1 MITIQVS
8 GMSKLLDIL
17 RQAQQPINKSIPQ
30 GLEDIAK
37 VVENSTYQNFIQAGR
52 PTWPER
58 EGIYD
63 HPPLMDTLAMMEG
76 AIATSRY
83 WFHDGRNHHIDIEST
98 EYAIYQQ
105 EGTFGSTRFA
115 GSKKTK
121 TLPARP
127 FANTTEE
134 EEKQIEEILYDAIEE
149 FLEKA

>member
-1 MITIQVS
+1 MITIEVS
-8 GMSKLLDIL
+8 GMEEIL
-17 RQAQQPINKSIPQ
+17 RRLKHVQQSIQETIPK
-30 GLEDIAK
+30 GLERISR
-37 VVENSTYQNFIQAGR
+37 VVEDSTYQNFIQAGR

-58 EGIYD
+58 EGVYD

-83 WFHDGRNHHIDIEST
+83 WFHEGRNHHIDIEST

-105 EGTFGSTRFA
+105 EGTYGSTQFA

-127 FANTTEE
+127 FANTTEDE
-134 EEKQIEEILYDAIEE
+134 ENQIEEILYDAIEE
-149 FLEKA
+149 LF